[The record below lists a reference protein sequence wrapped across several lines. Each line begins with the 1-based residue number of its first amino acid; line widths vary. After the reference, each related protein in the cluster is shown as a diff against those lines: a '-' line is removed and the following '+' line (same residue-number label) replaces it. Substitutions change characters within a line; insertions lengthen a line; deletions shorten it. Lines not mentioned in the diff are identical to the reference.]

1 MRESE
6 LLAHVVNIAAHQPR
20 RYPFVALGPGDDCAV
35 VRSPSGDPLL
45 LTVDNVVEGRHFTP
59 DTPVDLVA
67 RKAIAR
73 SISDI
78 AAMGARPLCALAAA
92 VLPTEY
98 PHARELT
105 SALHRWGEFFHC
117 PVVGGDV
124 SSAHGPL
131 VISVSIVGTRPE
143 SIPAPEHD
151 SSHTSPHPSSVP
163 PSWRPLTRA
172 GARAGD
178 ELWLTGPLGAS
189 FISARH
195 LRFTPRINEGLA
207 AAHSPL
213 VHAMMDLSD
222 GLGRDATRMA
232 EASGVRI
239 VLDASRLPRS
249 TECRSWLGA
258 CRDGEDYELLIAA
271 DPELR
276 TTHAGVIPA
285 AAGLPPVPLIGPVG
299 IVAAIDERHPAECTI
314 FTPDGPHDASSMGW
328 EH

>member
-6 LLAHVVNIAAHQPR
+6 LLSHIANIAAHQPR
-20 RYPFVALGPGDDCAV
+20 RYPFVEIGPGDDCAV
-35 VRSPSGDPLL
+35 VRSPSGDPLF
-45 LTVDNVVEGRHFTP
+45 LTVDNVVEGRHFTAE
-59 DTPVDLVA
+59 TPVDLVA

-98 PHARELT
+98 PHARELA
-105 SALHRWGEFFHC
+105 SAIHRWGEFFRC

-124 SSAHGPL
+124 SSADGAL
-131 VISVSIVGTRPE
+131 VISVTVIGTRPAFTPCAE
-143 SIPAPEHD
+143 QSAA
-151 SSHTSPHPSSVP
+151 SSGVSHAASAST
-163 PSWRPLTRA
+163 WRALTRG

-178 ELWLTGPLGAS
+178 ELWVTGPLGAS
-189 FISARH
+189 LVSGRH
-195 LRFTPRINEGLA
+195 LRFTPRIDEGIVA
-207 AAHSPL
+207 GHSAL

-222 GLGRDATRMA
+222 GLGRDAARMA
-232 EASGVRI
+232 ESSGVRI
-239 VLDASRLPRS
+239 VLDASRVPRT

-276 TTHAGVIPA
+276 TRHGGVIPG
-285 AAGLPPVPLIGPVG
+285 AAGLPAVPLIGPIGLVLA
-299 IVAAIDERHPAECTI
+299 VDERHPAECTI
-314 FTPDGPHDASSMGW
+314 FTPDGPHDAASMGW

>member
-6 LLAHVVNIAAHQPR
+6 LLSHIANIAAHQAR
-20 RYPFVALGPGDDCAV
+20 QYPFVALGPGDDCAL

-59 DTPVDLVA
+59 ETPVDLIA

-92 VLPTEY
+92 VLPTDY
-98 PHARELT
+98 PHARELA
-105 SALHRWGEFFHC
+105 SAIHRWGEFFRC

-124 SSAHGPL
+124 SSADGPL
-131 VISVSIVGTRPE
+131 VISVTVVGTSPE
-143 SIPAPEHD
+143 TSTD
-151 SSHTSPHPSSVP
+151 SG
-163 PSWRPLTRA
+163 SWRPLTRS

-189 FISARH
+189 LASGRH
-195 LRFTPRINEGLA
+195 LRFTPRINEGLV

-213 VHAMMDLSD
+213 VHAMIDLSD
-222 GLGRDATRMA
+222 GLGRDAARMA

-239 VLDASRLPRS
+239 TLDASRLPRTS
-249 TECRSWLGA
+249 ECRAWLGA

-271 DPELR
+271 APELR
-276 TTHAGVIPA
+276 TNHAGVIPA
-285 AAGLPPVPLIGPVG
+285 AAGLPPVPLIGPIGLVS
-299 IVAAIDERHPAECTI
+299 AIDDRHPAECTI
-314 FTPDGPHDASSMGW
+314 FTPDGPHDAASMGW